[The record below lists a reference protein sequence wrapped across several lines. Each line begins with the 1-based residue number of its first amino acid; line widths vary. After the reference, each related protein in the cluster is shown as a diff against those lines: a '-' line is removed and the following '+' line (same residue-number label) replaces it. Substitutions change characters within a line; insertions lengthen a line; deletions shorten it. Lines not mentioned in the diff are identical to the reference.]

1 MSKTA
6 TKPEP
11 GRISL
16 AVVSALY
23 IVYMWTENDIASIY
37 ATMPQEQIVPMII
50 TAVAAST
57 LKLALLAGGILLV
70 KWLYGKI
77 KK

>member
-1 MSKTA
+1 MSKDP

-11 GRISL
+11 GRIIL
-16 AVVSALY
+16 AVISALY
-23 IVYMWTENDIASIY
+23 IVYMWTEKDIASIY
-37 ATMPQEQIVPMII
+37 ATMPPEQVLPMIL
-50 TAVAAST
+50 TTVAVST
-57 LKLALLAGGILLV
+57 LKLAALAAGIPLV

>member
-1 MSKTA
+1 MSKKA

-11 GRISL
+11 GRIIL